1 MDYLSTTD
9 ESAECIGKK
18 PAQKEVCMIPIR
30 LEVKNFLPYRNPEP
44 LIFEGIHLA
53 CLTGLNGAGKSSILD
68 AITWALWGRAR
79 GKRDDDLVHLGQN
92 DMAVTLDFWHEGVVY
107 RVLRRRAKGKTS
119 TGDLTLFAQQPEGHF
134 LVMESGLRNAQP
146 RINALLRLDYD
157 TFINSAFLQ
166 QGKADSFTTKA
177 PAERKKLLADILGLD
192 QWRDYEE
199 IAKDRA
205 TQAKNKKEIF
215 ELQIAEIDRELATRP
230 ALEQEYAHAEII
242 HAEATVAL
250 ENARQ
255 RLKEVESTPIDL
267 RNAQNNRLDRDG
279 RLRDYSRQ
287 LADVR
292 DRIRAN
298 QQKLAEY
305 QDILAMQPTIEAGY
319 HALQQARQ
327 ADSTLSE
334 KFKQLVTIKDER
346 NQLMTE
352 LHTAQLRLE
361 GEIDNLRR
369 RISDLQAVIADDV
382 SSELADLQADYDQLS
397 AQQIELEAIREQ
409 LVTNKEDLSKY
420 KTQLEALETEGKEL
434 GERIKTLQSSDSAT
448 CPLCG
453 QPLTKDHLHDLLG
466 QLNAE
471 IEHKRQQYADIRETL
486 IALDAQNKN
495 HDKTVKS
502 LEKNLKRMPQVT
514 TQLGKLGERKQ
525 KADEAHA
532 QLGALIP
539 QLQALEIQLQNDDYA
554 HQARQ
559 RLLELDNEQIGL
571 GYDESSHDS
580 ARQAIEQHITY
591 EALHTKLAIALD
603 SAPVVAQLIEDGQA
617 QEARLLE
624 AQAQIQAQIDE
635 LDIEIAR
642 LTALF
647 AEFKAREEEM
657 RVQTTR
663 ERNAFEKLNAIRQQL
678 VAMDNALKRRET
690 LIHQLNIAKH
700 DESVYTELRKAFGK
714 DGVPLTIIEAAIP
727 ELERSANDLLT
738 RMTDGRMNLRLK
750 TQAEKVTGG
759 SKDVLDIEI
768 ADELGER
775 SYEMYSGG
783 ESFRI
788 NFALRVALSQ
798 LLARRAGAQLQT
810 LFIDEGFGTQDENG
824 RAKLVEAITAVQDD
838 FAMVLVITHIDELRD
853 SFPVHIVVEKGA
865 GGSRVM
871 IR

>member
-1 MDYLSTTD
+1 
-9 ESAECIGKK
+9 
-18 PAQKEVCMIPIR
+18 MIPIR

-44 LIFEGIHLA
+44 LIFDGIHLA
-53 CLTGLNGAGKSSILD
+53 CLTGVNGAGKSSILD

-92 DMAVTLDFWHEGVVY
+92 DMAVTLDFLHEGVVY

-119 TGDLTLFAQQPEGHF
+119 TGDLTLSAQQPEGHF

-146 RINALLRLDYD
+146 RINALLRMDYD
-157 TFINSAFLQ
+157 TFTNSAFLQ

-177 PAERKKLLADILGLD
+177 PAERKKILADILGLD
-192 QWRDYEE
+192 QWREYEE

-205 TQAKNKKEIF
+205 AQAKHKKDVF
-215 ELQIAEIDRELATRP
+215 EVQIGEIDRELATRP
-230 ALEQEYAHAEII
+230 ALEQEYTHAETI
-242 HAEATVAL
+242 HSEAQIAL

-267 RNAQNNRLDRDG
+267 RNAQNNRVDRDG
-279 RLRDYSRQ
+279 RYRELTRQ
-287 LADVR
+287 IEEVR
-292 DRIRAN
+292 GRIRTN
-298 QQKLAEY
+298 QQKLADY
-305 QDILAMQPTIEAGY
+305 QDVLDMRESIETGY
-319 HALQQARQ
+319 NALQQARQ
-327 ADSTLSE
+327 ADSTFSE

-352 LHTAQLRLE
+352 LNTAQMRLE
-361 GEIDNLRR
+361 GEIENLKW
-369 RISDLQAVIADDV
+369 RIADLEAVIHEDV
-382 SSELADLQADYDQLS
+382 SDELTQLQTEYDTLT
-397 AQQIELEAIREQ
+397 AQQAELDALREQ
-409 LVTNKEDLSKY
+409 LVTGKEQIATY
-420 KTQLEALETEGKEL
+420 KTQLETLEAEGKDL
-434 GERIKTLQSSDSAT
+434 GERIKTLQASDSAT

-453 QPLTKDHLHDLLG
+453 QPLTQAHLDDLLA
-466 QLNAE
+466 QLNTE
-471 IEHKRQQYADIRETL
+471 IDQKRQLYADILKSWTD
-486 IALDAQNKN
+486 LDAQNKA
-495 HDKTVKS
+495 HDKTIKS
-502 LEKNLKRMPQVT
+502 LEKDLKRLPQVT
-514 TQLGKLGERKQ
+514 TQLGKLGERQQ
-525 KADEAHA
+525 KADEAQA
-532 QLGALIP
+532 QLDALIP
-539 QLQALEIQLQNDDYA
+539 QLEGLETQLGADDYA
-554 HQARQ
+554 HEARQ
-559 RLLELDNEQIGL
+559 RLAQLDSEQIGL

-580 ARQAIEQHITY
+580 ARQMIEQHITY
-591 EALHTKLAIALD
+591 ESLHTKLAIALD
-603 SAPVVAQLIEDGQA
+603 SAPAVAQLIEDGEA

-624 AQAQIQAQIDE
+624 AQAQIQTQIDE
-635 LDIEIAR
+635 LDLEIAR
-642 LTALF
+642 LTALL

-663 ERNAFEKLNAIRQQL
+663 ERNAFEKLNTIRQQL

-690 LIHQLNIAKH
+690 LMNQLNIAKQ
-700 DESVYTELRKAFGK
+700 DESVYAELRKAFGK

-750 TQAEKVTGG
+750 TQAEKISGG

-810 LFIDEGFGTQDENG
+810 LFIDEGFGTQDETG
-824 RAKLVEAITAVQDD
+824 RSKLVEAITAIQDD

-865 GGSRVM
+865 GGSRMM

>member
-1 MDYLSTTD
+1 
-9 ESAECIGKK
+9 
-18 PAQKEVCMIPIR
+18 MIPIR

-53 CLTGLNGAGKSSILD
+53 CLTGVNGAGKSSILD

-79 GKRDDDLVHLGQN
+79 GKRDDDLVHLGQH
-92 DMAVTLDFWHEGVVY
+92 DMAVTLDFLHEGVVY

-157 TFINSAFLQ
+157 TFTNSAFLQ

-177 PAERKKLLADILGLD
+177 PAERKKILADILGLD
-192 QWRDYEE
+192 QWREYEE

-205 TQAKNKKEIF
+205 NQAKHKKEIF
-215 ELQIAEIDRELATRP
+215 EMQIGEIDRELATRP
-230 ALEQEYAHAEII
+230 ALEHEYAHAETI
-242 HAEATVAL
+242 HSEATVAL

-267 RNAQNNRLDRDG
+267 RNAQNNRVDRDG
-279 RLRDYSRQ
+279 RFRELTRQ
-287 LADVR
+287 IEEVR
-292 DRIRAN
+292 GRIQAN
-298 QQKLAEY
+298 QQKLADY
-305 QDILAMQPTIEAGY
+305 QTVLDMRERIETGY
-319 HALQQARQ
+319 NALQQARQ
-327 ADSTLSE
+327 VDSTLSE

-352 LHTAQLRLE
+352 LNTARLRLE
-361 GEIDNLRR
+361 GEIENLKR
-369 RISDLQAVIADDV
+369 RIADLEALIHDDV
-382 SSELADLQADYDQLS
+382 SDELTQLQTEYDELS
-397 AQQIELEAIREQ
+397 AQQAELDTLREQ
-409 LVTNKEDLSKY
+409 LVTGKEQVAKY
-420 KTQLEALETEGKEL
+420 KTQLETLEAEGKDL
-434 GERIKTLQSSDSAT
+434 KDRIETLQASDSAT

-453 QPLTKDHLHDLLG
+453 QPLTQAHLDDLLA
-466 QLNAE
+466 QLNTE
-471 IEHKRQQYADIRETL
+471 IEQKRQLYADIRESWL
-486 IALDAQNKN
+486 HLDAQNKA
-495 HDKTVKS
+495 HDKTIKS
-502 LEKNLKRMPQVT
+502 LEKDLKRLPQVT
-514 TQLGKLGERKQ
+514 TQLGKLAERRQ
-525 KADEAHA
+525 KADEAQA
-532 QLGALIP
+532 QLDALIP
-539 QLQALEIQLQNDDYA
+539 QLDGLIAQLEADDYA
-554 HQARQ
+554 HEARQ
-559 RLLELDNEQIGL
+559 RLAQLDTEQIGL

-580 ARQAIEQHITY
+580 ARQMIEQHITY
-591 EALHTKLAIALD
+591 ESLHTKLAIALD
-603 SAPVVAQLIEDGQA
+603 SAPAVTQLIEDGEA
-617 QEARLLE
+617 QKARLLE
-624 AQAQIQAQIDE
+624 AQAQIQTQIDE
-635 LDIEIAR
+635 LDLEIAR
-642 LTALF
+642 LTALM

-663 ERNAFEKLNAIRQQL
+663 ERNAFEKLNTIRQQL

-690 LIHQLNIAKH
+690 LMNQLNIAKQ
-700 DESVYTELRKAFGK
+700 DESVYAELRKAFGK

-750 TQAEKVTGG
+750 TQAEKISGG

-768 ADELGER
+768 ADDLGER

-810 LFIDEGFGTQDENG
+810 LFIDEGFGTQDETG
-824 RAKLVEAITAVQDD
+824 RSKLVEAITAIQDD

-865 GGSRVM
+865 GGSRMM